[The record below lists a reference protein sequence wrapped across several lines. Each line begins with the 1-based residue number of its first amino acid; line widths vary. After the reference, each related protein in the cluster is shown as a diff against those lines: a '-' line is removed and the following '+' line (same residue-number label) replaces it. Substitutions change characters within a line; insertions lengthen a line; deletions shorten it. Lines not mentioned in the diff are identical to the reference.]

1 MDDNMRKNIAK
12 FKFNLIA
19 PLCNGTYE
27 ASSKEAYYRRLAG
40 KEYTLPNGKTAKF
53 RPVTFKSWYLSYTK
67 HGIDA
72 LAPKGRNDAGKSRVL
87 SETVIE
93 QIHTMKEKYP
103 FITGTLIYKM
113 LIEEGFIK
121 KSEVSRATVL
131 RYIKANHLKW
141 QELSPI
147 SIKAQ

>member
-1 MDDNMRKNIAK
+1 MDDTMRQMIAA
-12 FKFNLIA
+12 FKFSLIA
-19 PLCNGTYE
+19 PICNGTFD
-27 ASSKEAYYRRLAG
+27 ATSKEAYYRRLAS

-67 HGIDA
+67 FGLEA
-72 LAPKGRNDAGKSRVL
+72 LAPKGRNDAGRSRVL
-87 SETVIE
+87 TDAVIAE
-93 QIHTMKEKYP
+93 IHSMKEKYP

-121 KSEVSRATVL
+121 NTEVSRATVL

-141 QELSPI
+141 QEIAPI
-147 SIKAQ
+147 GRKA